1 LQLLP
6 KVPAGQRAFF
16 YLLHIVIQEFAYLNG
31 ELQFLK
37 SMARQQ
43 SDSRDVEELRRRHQN
58 EELEHDKAATTTQ
71 IVVLVVIL
79 GIVGSLAY
87 YLST

>member
-1 LQLLP
+1 
-6 KVPAGQRAFF
+6 
-16 YLLHIVIQEFAYLNG
+16 
-31 ELQFLK
+31 
-37 SMARQQ
+37 MARQR
-43 SDSRDVEELRRRHQN
+43 SNSRDVEELRKRHHN

>member
-1 LQLLP
+1 
-6 KVPAGQRAFF
+6 
-16 YLLHIVIQEFAYLNG
+16 
-31 ELQFLK
+31 
-37 SMARQQ
+37 MARQQ
-43 SDSRDVEELRRRHQN
+43 SNSRDVEELRRLHQK

>member
-1 LQLLP
+1 M
-6 KVPAGQRAFF
+6 
-16 YLLHIVIQEFAYLNG
+16 YLKGV
-31 ELQFLK
+31 K
-37 SMARQQ
+37 STEKMARQRHTG
-43 SDSRDVEELRRRHQN
+43 RDVDELRRRHQK

-79 GIVGSLAY
+79 GIVASLAY

>member
-1 LQLLP
+1 MVRH
-6 KVPAGQRAFF
+6 KG
-16 YLLHIVIQEFAYLNG
+16 N
-31 ELQFLK
+31 
-37 SMARQQ
+37 
-43 SDSRDVEELRRRHQN
+43 SREVEELRKRHQN

>member
-1 LQLLP
+1 M
-6 KVPAGQRAFF
+6 
-16 YLLHIVIQEFAYLNG
+16 YLNG
-31 ELQFLK
+31 VKSTERMALQ
-37 SMARQQ
+37 RHNG
-43 SDSRDVEELRRRHQN
+43 RDVDELRRRHQN

-79 GIVGSLAY
+79 SIVAGLAY

>member
-1 LQLLP
+1 M
-6 KVPAGQRAFF
+6 G
-16 YLLHIVIQEFAYLNG
+16 
-31 ELQFLK
+31 
-37 SMARQQ
+37 RQQ
-43 SDSRDVEELRRRHQN
+43 SNSRDVDELRRRHQK

>member
-1 LQLLP
+1 
-6 KVPAGQRAFF
+6 V
-16 YLLHIVIQEFAYLNG
+16 YLNG
-31 ELQFLK
+31 VK
-37 SMARQQ
+37 STERMARQRHNG
-43 SDSRDVEELRRRHQN
+43 RDVDELRRRHQN

-79 GIVGSLAY
+79 SIVAGLAY